1 MSEMGNFTLSPSQ
14 SNRART
20 AGAAAKRF
28 SKARFWGRKNA
39 GLELKAQRRAYVREL
54 IRTAEA
60 RRLEV

>member
-1 MSEMGNFTLSPSQ
+1 MDHLDSPQ
-14 SNRART
+14 LRN
-20 AGAAAKRF
+20 AAKRYAEASRRF
-28 SKARFWGRKNA
+28 SSAPFWRKKNA

>member
-1 MSEMGNFTLSPSQ
+1 MDHLDSHQLRN
-14 SNRART
+14 
-20 AGAAAKRF
+20 AAKHYAEASRRF
-28 SKARFWGRKNA
+28 SSAPFWRKKNA